1 MSSTLEEVAAR
12 KQHMRETRRLRE
24 RANRV
29 NTNLKPHLHP
39 VIEGMASEAR
49 VTKQTMV
56 RILLLEALE
65 ARGVNLD
72 KVFREWKAS
81 NGGV

>member
-1 MSSTLEEVAAR
+1 MTSTLEEKAAR
-12 KQHMRETRRLRE
+12 KAVMRDERRARE

-29 NTNLKPHLHP
+29 FTNLKPHLHP
-39 VIEGMASEAR
+39 VIEGMAEETR
-49 VTKQTMV
+49 VTKNAMV

-72 KVFREWKAS
+72 KVFRDWKAEHAD
-81 NGGV
+81 